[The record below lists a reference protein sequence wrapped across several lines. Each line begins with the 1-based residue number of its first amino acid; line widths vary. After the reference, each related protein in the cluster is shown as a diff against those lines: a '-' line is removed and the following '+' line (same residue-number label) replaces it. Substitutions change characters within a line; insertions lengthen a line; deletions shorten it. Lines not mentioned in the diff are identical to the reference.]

1 MTFHR
6 LTGYV
11 MKSHVNLSLLTV
23 LLPFFL
29 TGCGDEVRPSIAAD
43 APLSTMFVSDGF
55 TISDKP
61 ASSIYFGKDDENYCD
76 LTVPKEN
83 FNTGFSIQSQ
93 SKSDLSIN
101 VSCTWDKKNYVL
113 SAKHPTYISLD
124 VASVTTDK
132 ADVNVSLKVIDTASL
147 SEFIEFKNVS
157 LKIVNPDDLKKLLN

>member
-1 MTFHR
+1 
-6 LTGYV
+6 

-76 LTVPKEN
+76 LTFPKEN
-83 FNTGFSIQSQ
+83 FNTGFSIKSQ

-101 VSCTWDKKNYVL
+101 VSCTWDKKNY
-113 SAKHPTYISLD
+113 
-124 VASVTTDK
+124 VTTDK